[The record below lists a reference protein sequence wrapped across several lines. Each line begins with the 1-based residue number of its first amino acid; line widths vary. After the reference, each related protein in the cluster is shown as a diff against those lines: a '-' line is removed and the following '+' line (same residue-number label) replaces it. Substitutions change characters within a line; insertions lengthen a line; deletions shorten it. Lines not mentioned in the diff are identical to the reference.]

1 MTRRLSLVLGI
12 VTVLSLGLAP
22 VAGAHDG
29 DREGDREGDWHIGPL
44 TTSASLPA
52 RIDLPNGFRPE
63 GITSG
68 FFGRLY
74 VGSVA
79 NGAIWRGSARSGEGR
94 ILVPGVAGRQATGI
108 HIDWRGRLW
117 VAGANDHTIRVYN
130 ALTGRLLQTY
140 EFPTAGFI
148 NDLAI
153 TRRAVYATDSNN
165 AQLAVVPLG
174 RFGRLPA
181 PSAAKLLPLGGEFAL
196 AAGFNNNGIVA
207 RNGWLIAVQSNTGS
221 LYRIDPKTGDAR
233 KIVTSYV
240 ATNGDGLALRNGK
253 LYVVRNQNNLVA
265 VLQLGADLLSASLVG
280 EITSPPAPNNLAV
293 PTTATFALDKLW
305 VVNAQFGIANPDT
318 APYWITRLPTTP

>member
-1 MTRRLSLVLGI
+1 MTRRLSLVLGLVI
-12 VTVLSLGLAP
+12 TLLATVVP

-29 DREGDREGDWHIGPL
+29 DRSGSF
-44 TTSASLPA
+44 TTASATLPA
-52 RIDLPNGFRPE
+52 RIDLPDGFQPE

-94 ILVPGVAGRQATGI
+94 ILVEGVAGRQATGL
-108 HIDWRGRLW
+108 HVDWRGRLW
-117 VAGANDHTIRVYN
+117 VAGANNHTIRVYN

-181 PSAAKLLPLGGEFAL
+181 PSAATLLPLSGEFAL
-196 AAGFNNNGIVA
+196 QAGFNNNGIVA
-207 RNGWLIAVQSNTGS
+207 NGGWLITVQSNTGF
-221 LYRIDPKTGDAR
+221 LFRVDPKTG
-233 KIVTSYV
+233 
-240 ATNGDGLALRNGK
+240 ATRRIDTGGYLVSNGDGLATRNGK

-265 VLQLGADLLSASLVG
+265 VLSLGTDLLSASLVG
-280 EITSPPAPNNLAV
+280 EITSPLPPNNLDV
-293 PTTATFALDKLW
+293 PTTASFALDKLW
-305 VVNAQFGIANPDT
+305 VVNARFGVASPGT
-318 APYWITRLPTTP
+318 ADYWITRLPTSP

>member
-1 MTRRLSLVLGI
+1 MTRRFSLVLGL
-12 VTVLSLGLAP
+12 VLTLLLTMVP
-22 VAGAHDG
+22 TAGAHDG
-29 DREGDREGDWHIGPL
+29 DHDS
-44 TTSASLPA
+44 TAALPT
-52 RIDLPNGFRPE
+52 RIDLPDGFQPE

-68 FFGRLY
+68 FHGRLY

-94 ILVPGVAGRQATGI
+94 ILVEGVAGRQATGI

-117 VAGANDHTIRVYN
+117 VAGANNHTIRVYN

-181 PSAAKLLPLGGEFAL
+181 PSKATLLPLTGDFAL
-196 AAGFNNNGIVA
+196 QAGFNNNGIVA
-207 RNGWLIAVQSNTGS
+207 KRGWLIVVQSNTGF
-221 LYRIDPKTGDAR
+221 LFRVDPKTGATRRIDTGGEL
-233 KIVTSYV
+233 V
-240 ATNGDGLALRNGK
+240 TNGDGLAARNGK

-265 VLQLGADLLSASLVG
+265 VFNLGSDLLSASFLG
-280 EITSPPAPNNLAV
+280 TITSVGNLDV
-293 PTTATFALDKLW
+293 PTTATFALDALW
-305 VVNAQFGIANPDT
+305 AVNARFGVASPAT
-318 APYWITRLPTTP
+318 ADYWITRLPTSP